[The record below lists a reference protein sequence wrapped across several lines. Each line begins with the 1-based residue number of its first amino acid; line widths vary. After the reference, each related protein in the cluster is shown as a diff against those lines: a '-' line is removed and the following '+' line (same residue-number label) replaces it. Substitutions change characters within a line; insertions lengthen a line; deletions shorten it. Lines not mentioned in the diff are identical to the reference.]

1 MTLGCFF
8 FILKLELSFL
18 QQPIDTWKKN
28 PAIVNAKL
36 VIDHIKVVN
45 DAAERG
51 VKLAQDFQGAAR
63 KEKRYQNV
71 LQVVENPRKL
81 IPDQGFSKTGQL
93 WYLINKKNW
102 LGFQF

>member
-1 MTLGCFF
+1 MQKNSA
-8 FILKLELSFL
+8 FI
-18 QQPIDTWKKN
+18 D
-28 PAIVNAKL
+28 AKL

-71 LQVVENPRKL
+71 LQLVENSRKL
-81 IPDQGFSKTGQL
+81 FPDQRISKTGQL
-93 WYLINKKNW
+93 WYLIN
-102 LGFQF
+102 

>member
-1 MTLGCFF
+1 MFF
-8 FILKLELSFL
+8 KILKLDSSFL

-28 PAIVNAKL
+28 PAFIDAKL

-71 LQVVENPRKL
+71 LQVVENSRKL
-81 IPDQGFSKTGQL
+81 ISDQRISKTGQL
-93 WYLINKKNW
+93 WYLIN
-102 LGFQF
+102 